1 MGLDIKI
8 PIGLMFT
15 LLGLIL
21 TILGLVSMN
30 NTEMYEQS
38 LGYNINLISGLVML
52 VFGCFMLFTSRLF
65 KKKKTRMVRIS
76 PRRVNVSPIGIFISS
91 PILFPL

>member
-15 LLGLIL
+15 ILGLIL
-21 TILGLVSMN
+21 TILGLVTMGD
-30 NTEMYEQS
+30 TEMYEQT
-38 LGYNINLISGLVML
+38 LGYNINLFSGIIML

-65 KKKKTRMVRIS
+65 KKKKTEE
-76 PRRVNVSPIGIFISS
+76 
-91 PILFPL
+91 

>member
-21 TILGLVSMN
+21 TILGLVTHGD
-30 NTEMYEQS
+30 TELYQQS
-38 LGYNINLISGLVML
+38 LGYNINLFSGILML
-52 VFGCFMLFTSRLF
+52 VFGGFMLLTSRLF
-65 KKKKTRMVRIS
+65 KKKKKTEE
-76 PRRVNVSPIGIFISS
+76 
-91 PILFPL
+91 

>member
-8 PIGLMFT
+8 PIGLMFAI
-15 LLGLIL
+15 LGLIL
-21 TILGLVSMN
+21 TILGLATAG

-38 LGYNINLISGLVML
+38 LGYNINLFSGIIML

-65 KKKKTRMVRIS
+65 RKKETEK
-76 PRRVNVSPIGIFISS
+76 
-91 PILFPL
+91 

>member
-15 LLGLIL
+15 IMGLIL
-21 TILGLVSMN
+21 TILGLV
-30 NTEMYEQS
+30 TRGDTAMYEQAM
-38 LGYNINLISGLVML
+38 GYNINLFSGLIML

-65 KKKKTRMVRIS
+65 KKGSKE
-76 PRRVNVSPIGIFISS
+76 
-91 PILFPL
+91 